1 MKRMCLL
8 LAGVMFW
15 SASPAFALFENG
27 GFETGDFTGWA
38 LEYGRRAGNDTKTIT
53 WGYPDH
59 GLRTVMD
66 NTATMPGQT
75 LDIDPYNGQYMARIN
90 DIGGNYHATKIW
102 QEDAISQQDVDDGAT
117 VYVNWGA
124 ALVEPSNHHPGG
136 RTALLRHQRL
146 GGRRA
151 AETRSEADALD
162 HDATWV
168 DRRQTAEGPLWY
180 RQETWSYDLSAFRRR
195 ATLCRVEM
203 FVSDCGWGG
212 HGGVRVPGRHRDR
225 INPSV
230 PAPGCTAARAVS
242 APAWCNW
249 MRRRRMV

>member
-102 QEDAISQQDVDDGAT
+102 QQDAISQQDVDNGAML
-117 VYVNWGA
+117 YVNWGT
-124 ALVEPSNHHPGG
+124 ALIEPSNYHPEGAQPYFGINVWVGG
-136 RTALLRHQRL
+136 VLQDTFQ
-146 GGRRA
+146 
-151 AETRSEADALD
+151 ADALD

-168 DRRQTAEGPLWY
+168 IAGNNGGPLWY
-180 RQETWSYDLSAFRRR
+180 RHETWSYDLSAFSVGDPV
-195 ATLCRVEM
+195 RVEM

-212 HGGVRVPGRHRDR
+212 HGGYAFLDGIGT

-230 PAPGCTAARAVS
+230 PAPGALLLAAARHRSCAIGS
-242 APAWCNW
+242 ADVGWFDPA
-249 MRRRRMV
+249 